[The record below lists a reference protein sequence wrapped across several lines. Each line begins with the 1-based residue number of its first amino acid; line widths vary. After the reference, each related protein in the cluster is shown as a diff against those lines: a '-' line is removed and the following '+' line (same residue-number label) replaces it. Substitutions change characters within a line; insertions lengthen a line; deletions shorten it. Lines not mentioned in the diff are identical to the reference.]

1 MDSLNN
7 AIKERYA
14 SIATKITQ
22 PSPSSQPSCC
32 GASDKSHSSPITRDL
47 YSNAESKEVPK
58 KAILASLGCGNPT
71 ALVEILPGQT
81 VLDLG
86 SGNSQ
91 AEFMLVLTEGGGID
105 CILSAKRVGPAGK
118 VYGLDITKSM
128 ITLARQ
134 NVEEARLSNI
144 DFILGSME
152 SVPLP
157 ANSVDVII
165 SSCVVNL
172 SLNKDAVLEEAFR
185 ILKKGGK
192 FAVSDIVVRNP
203 LPPDVNKSMDV
214 DRLCGR
220 HIT

>member
-1 MDSLNN
+1 M
-7 AIKERYA
+7 
-14 SIATKITQ
+14 
-22 PSPSSQPSCC
+22 
-32 GASDKSHSSPITRDL
+32 
-47 YSNAESKEVPK
+47 
-58 KAILASLGCGNPT
+58 
-71 ALVEILPGQT
+71 
-81 VLDLG
+81 
-86 SGNSQ
+86 
-91 AEFMLVLTEGGGID
+91 LTEGGGID